1 MTWSC
6 MDPLLARMALRQSGL
21 PEAFTLLAYI
31 EGYALVVGS
40 LGVRLVPTMVA
51 REAVTAVLDG
61 RRPWQPS
68 TRTFPAHLR
77 AVAHE
82 AMAERLQIEARS
94 RALVGGDDA
103 LSSLRM
109 ATAQVGELTG
119 VAEYAH
125 AAAELMPFVRVGDL
139 SLRDESVRLADDM
152 RRRLAAIA
160 PATDDIEPARKVAAP
175 GPFAAPRVVVT
186 VPRERDD
193 EPTKPRRRAP
203 MTLVRPDIDKTP
215 REKP

>member
-40 LGVRLVPTMVA
+40 LGVRLVPALVA

-61 RRPWQPS
+61 RRPWQP
-68 TRTFPAHLR
+68 TT
-77 AVAHE
+77 VAHE

-94 RALVGGDDA
+94 RALGGDDA
-103 LSSLRM
+103 VSSLRM
-109 ATAQVGELTG
+109 ASAQVGELTG

-139 SLRDESVRLADDM
+139 ALRDESVRLADDM

>member
-68 TRTFPAHLR
+68 RRTFPAHLR

-82 AMAERLQIEARS
+82 AMAERLQA
-94 RALVGGDDA
+94 
-103 LSSLRM
+103 
-109 ATAQVGELTG
+109 
-119 VAEYAH
+119 
-125 AAAELMPFVRVGDL
+125 
-139 SLRDESVRLADDM
+139 SLRDWLVAHGDPVADQLDHG
-152 RRRLAAIA
+152 R
-160 PATDDIEPARKVAAP
+160 
-175 GPFAAPRVVVT
+175 
-186 VPRERDD
+186 
-193 EPTKPRRRAP
+193 
-203 MTLVRPDIDKTP
+203 
-215 REKP
+215 

>member
-6 MDPLLARMALRQSGL
+6 MDPLLARMALRQTGL
-21 PEAFTLLAYI
+21 PEAFSLLAYV

-40 LGVRLVPTMVA
+40 LGVRLVPTLVA
-51 REAVTAVLDG
+51 REAVAAVLDG

-68 TRTFPAHLR
+68 ARTFPAHLR

-82 AMAERLQIEARS
+82 AMAERLRIEARS
-94 RALVGGDDA
+94 RAMVGGDDT

-109 ATAQVGELTG
+109 AVAQVGDLTG
-119 VAEYAH
+119 VAEFAH
-125 AAAELMPFVRVGDL
+125 SAAELMPHVRVGDL
-139 SLRDESVRLADDM
+139 TLRDESVRLADDM

-160 PATDDIEPARKVAAP
+160 PESDDIGPARTVADP
-175 GPFAAPRVVVT
+175 GPFAPPPRVVT

-193 EPTKPRRRAP
+193 EPTRPRRVP
-203 MTLVRPDIDKTP
+203 MPVVRGDVDKTP
-215 REKP
+215 RQKP